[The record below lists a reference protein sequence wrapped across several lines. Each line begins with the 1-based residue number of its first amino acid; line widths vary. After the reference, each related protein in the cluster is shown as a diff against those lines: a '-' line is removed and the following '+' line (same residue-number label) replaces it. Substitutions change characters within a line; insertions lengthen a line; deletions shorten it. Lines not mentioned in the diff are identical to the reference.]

1 MRINKLKFIRNI
13 AICIV
18 ALFVVAFILN
28 MTPGYKR
35 DKYKDITNIVIGDTN
50 FTEDLKNLIYISE
63 KGTIYLSEEDAVNL
77 LNCKIYYEKDYNKTI
92 IICADKVA
100 AISGTEKILEINGA
114 KKDILETEVL
124 INNKIYLPISE
135 MKLVFNIEMD
145 YIKDNDVVI
154 IDRLNEGIIKADVS
168 IRSDI
173 QYKPRGLSKVVGE
186 LNVGDK
192 VSCFY
197 TTSKGWRWIRTEDGV
212 LRIG

>member
-135 MKLVFNIEMD
+135 MKLVFNIE
-145 YIKDNDVVI
+145 I
-154 IDRLNEGIIKADVS
+154 L
-168 IRSDI
+168 
-173 QYKPRGLSKVVGE
+173 
-186 LNVGDK
+186 
-192 VSCFY
+192 
-197 TTSKGWRWIRTEDGV
+197 
-212 LRIG
+212 

>member
-1 MRINKLKFIRNI
+1 
-13 AICIV
+13 
-18 ALFVVAFILN
+18 
-28 MTPGYKR
+28 
-35 DKYKDITNIVIGDTN
+35 
-50 FTEDLKNLIYISE
+50 
-63 KGTIYLSEEDAVNL
+63 
-77 LNCKIYYEKDYNKTI
+77 
-92 IICADKVA
+92 
-100 AISGTEKILEINGA
+100 
-114 KKDILETEVL
+114 
-124 INNKIYLPISE
+124 

-197 TTSKGWRWIRTEDGV
+197 TTSKGWRLIRTEDGV
-212 LRIG
+212 LRIC